1 MNVLVWLIPIFP
13 ALAVLLNGLLG
24 RTKIRDKAH
33 IFGVGAIGCS
43 LICALIVILRVILN
57 PSEPIKAKLYPWIF
71 AGSLKVDMGFQV
83 DALSAIMLFVVCG
96 VGLLVHIY
104 SIGYMHGDPS
114 YYRFFTYLNLFMM
127 SMLILVLADNYV
139 LMFVGWEGVGLCSYL
154 LIGFW
159 YDRQSA
165 SDAGKKAFLVNRI
178 GDAGFILAISL
189 IFWTTG
195 SFDYAEVT
203 EKVVHG
209 HAMTTGIATAVT
221 LLLFVG
227 ATGKSAQVPLY
238 VWLPDA
244 MEGPTPV
251 SALIHAATM
260 VTAGVYMVVRS
271 QALFL
276 MAPMTMHVVAGVG
289 AFTAIFAASIGLV
302 QNDIKRVLAYST
314 VSQLGFMFLGCGV
327 GAFSSGLFHVMTHAF
342 FKGLLF
348 LGAGSVIHAMHDE
361 QDMRRMGGLRRH
373 IRGTYETMLLAT
385 IAIAGIPPFAGFW
398 SKDEIVGAAF
408 KSGGIGRLWWIMGLC
423 AAFMTSFYMFRLIF
437 MTFHGDERF
446 DTHHVHPHESPP
458 SMLTPLKILAFL
470 SVFAGIV
477 VGLPPENGLFHAF
490 LATAFPSVHGH
501 HAAFHFFPD
510 VPLMLLSTL
519 IAVAGWFTAYHLYVQ
534 RPERPAELAEKYA
547 FAQQVLLNK
556 YYIDEFYQTFIV
568 RPVMWATTALWT
580 VDAKVVD
587 GMVNAVA
594 TFTRLY
600 ASWSGLVD
608 RWVVDGTVNGVA
620 VLVQYGSRMFR
631 LAQTGLV
638 QNYLLVMAVGVFV
651 FTTIYLIFT

>member
-24 RTKIRDKAH
+24 RRIIRDKAH
-33 IFGVGAIGCS
+33 LLGVGSVACS
-43 LICALIVILRVILN
+43 LVCALIVILRLIMN
-57 PSEPIKAKLYPWIF
+57 PSEPIKAKLYTWIF
-71 AGSLKVDMGFQV
+71 AGAFTADMGFQV
-83 DALSAIMLFVVCG
+83 DTLSAIMLFIVCG
-96 VGLLVHIY
+96 VGFLVHVY

-114 YYRFFTYLNLFMM
+114 YYRFFTYLNLFMT
-127 SMLILVLADNYV
+127 SMLILVLADNYL

-154 LIGFW
+154 LIGYW

-178 GDAGFILAISL
+178 GDAGFILAMSL

-195 SFDYAEVT
+195 SLNYDTVFAQAAAGQVT
-203 EKVVHG
+203 V
-209 HAMTTGIATAVT
+209 GIATAIT

-227 ATGKSAQVPLY
+227 AAGKSAQVPLY

-276 MAPMTMHVVAGVG
+276 LAPGTMHVVAGVG
-289 AFTAIFAASIGLV
+289 AFTALFAASIGLV

-314 VSQLGFMFLGCGV
+314 VSQLGLMFLGCGM

-348 LGAGSVIHAMHDE
+348 LGAGSVIHAMHEE
-361 QDMRRMGGLRRH
+361 QDMRRMGGLRNH
-373 IRGTYETMLLAT
+373 IHGTYETMLLAT

-398 SKDEIVGAAF
+398 SKDEILGAAV
-408 KSGGIGRLWWIMGLC
+408 KSGGLGVLWWLMGLC

-437 MTFHGDERF
+437 LTFYGQERF
-446 DTHHVHPHESPP
+446 DTQHVHPHESPP
-458 SMLTPLKILAFL
+458 TMLTPLKILALL
-470 SVFAGIV
+470 SVIGGIV

-490 LATAFPSVHGH
+490 LSYAFPPVQH
-501 HAAFHFFPD
+501 HAAFHVWPD

-519 IAVAGWFTAYHLYVQ
+519 VAVAGWFMAYHLYIQ
-534 RPERPAELAEKYA
+534 RPERANELAGKYA
-547 FAQQVLLNK
+547 FAYEVLLNK
-556 YYIDEFYQTFIV
+556 YYIDEFYQAFIV
-568 RPVMWATTALWT
+568 RPVMWATTAFWI
-580 VDAKVVD
+580 VDERIVD
-587 GMVNAVA
+587 GMVNACA

-600 ASWSGLVD
+600 ANWSGLID
-608 RWVVDGTVNGVA
+608 RWVVDGSVNGVA
-620 VLVQYGSRMFR
+620 VLVQSGARFFR

-651 FTTIYLIFT
+651 FTTLYLIFT